1 MIAELGIVSTFLGL
15 LVVISATMLAFLS
28 AIGSNDRMAFWSLI
42 ALLVSLPIQFV
53 VALFGWLAVLP
64 SLLIIAATS
73 TVILL
78 ILLRRHISFDER
90 FASSARIALITVFPL
105 LTFAC
110 LLLIYA
116 QWTGDYSIDYVNS
129 VSANLQPDTLKITA
143 LWGSQ
148 SGSLLFYS
156 WMLSLFSAGAVWFNW
171 KRQHHLMPW
180 AMVFLGATLVFFTIL
195 NVSYEN
201 PFARTWMD
209 ENGNT
214 RTLEVSI
221 LKPSGK
227 VVAYPWKTEFN
238 GETFNDFSTSDT
250 IPPQF
255 GGVASARATAV
266 YDGHGLNPLLRHP
279 GMVIHPPMLYL
290 GFTGFV
296 IPFAFAM
303 AALMLGRMDSDW
315 IRAVRRWSLVAW
327 VFLSIGLIL
336 GGRWAYDV
344 LGWGGYWGWD
354 PVENSAFLPWLTGT
368 AFLHSVMIQ
377 EKRGMLKGWNMV
389 MIIATYLLVLLGTV
403 ATRTGLLSS
412 VHTFAESPLAIPMGG
427 FLLITLVGSTVAFLW
442 RSRQGYFKGDHE
454 IEGIFSRESMFML
467 NNWVFFALTIVVFW
481 GTWAE
486 KITDLAVG
494 VGLREDVITLGPEY
508 YRTPTAILFLII
520 YVLMG
525 VAPLVAWRR
534 ATAEKVG
541 AALRIPIALTAIL
554 VIGLIIGGIGVGPT
568 LGFGIVAFAGFATLL
583 EISKGAHARHKTHG
597 EPYPVAISKLFA
609 RDRRRYGGYVIHL
622 GIVVIGIGIIGST
635 IFQEVTQQTI
645 APSETISLG
654 GYDMRLDNS
663 FLAQGED
670 DRTMSIAN
678 VTLLRDG
685 KVVDQLRPRR
695 DFFPSGSP
703 MSIAGV
709 HSNVKGDFYTLLI
722 FTENDQVT
730 FRVYWNPLVN
740 FVWWGGVLL
749 IIGTIIATWP
759 GREPA
764 IIRQPRRS
772 SITATAAAGD

>member
-1 MIAELGIVSTFLGL
+1 MIAELGIVSTSLALFVTGVATL
-15 LVVISATMLAFLS
+15 LAILS
-28 AIGSNDRMAFWSLI
+28 I
-42 ALLVSLPIQFV
+42 ALK
-53 VALFGWLAVLP
+53 
-64 SLLIIAATS
+64 
-73 TVILL
+73 
-78 ILLRRHISFDER
+78 DER
-90 FASSARIALITVFPL
+90 FASSARNALLITFPL

-116 QWTGDYSIDYVNS
+116 QWTGDYSIEYVNS
-129 VSANLQPDTLKITA
+129 VSSNLQPDTLKITA

-180 AMVFLGATLVFFTIL
+180 VMVLLGATLAFFILL
-195 NVSYEN
+195 NVFYEN
-201 PFARTWMD
+201 AFARTWID
-209 ENGNT
+209 PSGDT
-214 RTLEVSI
+214 STLETSV
-221 LKPSGK
+221 LKPTDK
-227 VVAYPWKTEFN
+227 VVAYPWKTDFN
-238 GETFNDFSTSDT
+238 GQTFSDYSTSDT

-303 AALMLGRMDSDW
+303 AALMIGHMDSDW

-377 EKRGMLKGWNMV
+377 EKRGMLKGWNML

-412 VHTFAESPLAIPMGG
+412 VHTFAESPLAVPMGA
-427 FLLITLVGSTVAFLW
+427 FLLITLVGSTGAFLW
-442 RSRQGYFKGDHE
+442 RGRQGYFKGDHE

-494 VGLREDVITLGPEY
+494 AGLRDDVITLGPEY

-554 VIGLIIGGIGVGPT
+554 VIVLIASGIGVGAT
-568 LGFGIVAFAGFATLL
+568 LGFGILAFAGFATLL
-583 EISKGAHARHKTHG
+583 EISKGAHARHKAHG
-597 EPYPVAISKLFA
+597 EPYPVAIYKLVG
-609 RDRRRYGGYVIHL
+609 RDRRRYGGYIIHL

-645 APSETISLG
+645 APGDTISLG
-654 GYDMRLDNS
+654 GYDMRLDDS
-663 FLAQGED
+663 LLAQGED

-678 VTLLRDG
+678 VTLLQDG
-685 KVVDQLRPRR
+685 KVIDQLRPRR

-709 HSNVKGDFYTLLI
+709 HSNVKGDFYSLLI
-722 FTENDQVT
+722 FTENDLVT

-749 IIGTIIATWP
+749 IIGTIIAAWP
-759 GREPA
+759 GRETSVV
-764 IIRQPRRS
+764 RQTRR
-772 SITATAAAGD
+772 TPVAATAAAGD